1 VQDYD
6 QAYDFETFQSSA
18 PQKQSTIIE
27 LPSLDSRRKSK
38 YKQKLKFW
46 TVCFSVF
53 LASGVGVGG
62 FLFSQAKLAEYTHHA
77 AMIGKKLEEFKNQN
91 EQLQIK
97 LASNSP
103 VVSSESNGVTPREDY
118 VEVITI
124 SAGDKAELN

>member
-18 PQKQSTIIE
+18 TQKQATIIE
-27 LPSLDSRRKSK
+27 LPSLESRRKNK

-53 LASGVGVGG
+53 LASGIGVGG
-62 FLFSQAKLAEYTHHA
+62 FLFSQAKLAEYTYHA

-91 EQLQIK
+91 EQLRIK
-97 LASNSP
+97 LISNSKG
-103 VVSSESNGVTPREDY
+103 VSSDSTSVNSKEDY
-118 VEVITI
+118 VEVIAI
-124 SAGDKAELN
+124 PAGDKAELS